1 MATGVFESGRVIV
14 EINIL
19 RPERLLNI
27 LWSENIKII
36 NVKRVDAATIRI
48 TIEYS
53 DYKDV
58 ILIVKKLNGKCKIV
72 GSKGRLFLVGKLKKK
87 LFLCIGGGIFFILL
101 LYFSTFVWSIEITT
115 KQNVSPYEIR
125 QQLYSM
131 GIKPGIR
138 KKSIDFKDIEKK
150 LENGHLQLI
159 L

>member
-101 LYFSTFVWSIEITT
+101 LYF
-115 KQNVSPYEIR
+115 
-125 QQLYSM
+125 
-131 GIKPGIR
+131 
-138 KKSIDFKDIEKK
+138 
-150 LENGHLQLI
+150 
-159 L
+159 